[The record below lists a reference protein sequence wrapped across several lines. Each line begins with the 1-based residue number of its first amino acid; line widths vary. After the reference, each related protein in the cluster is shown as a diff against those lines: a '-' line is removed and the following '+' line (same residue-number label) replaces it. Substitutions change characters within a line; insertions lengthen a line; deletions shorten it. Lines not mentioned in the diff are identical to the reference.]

1 MSWSSTEQTAF
12 GGTLIGLKLQVMGRS
27 ACGSADPISA
37 NEHSPIQIQIV
48 AISPNGAKLAAY
60 GTIGQCYMALSDP
73 ANARTHALLG
83 LERARKLNEH
93 RRAAAFLAD
102 LARIEELDGDIPKS
116 IR

>member
-1 MSWSSTEQTAF
+1 
-12 GGTLIGLKLQVMGRS
+12 
-27 ACGSADPISA
+27 
-37 NEHSPIQIQIV
+37 
-48 AISPNGAKLAAY
+48 
-60 GTIGQCYMALSDP
+60 LSDP